1 MNERPEPRRA
11 FRLRSNTDRQVRAEV
26 DEELRYHLDHCTEEL
41 VARGWTRE
49 EARAEAIR
57 QFGDLEETR
66 AYCAREASRA
76 LSEER
81 RTMWWD
87 DLRQDVAY
95 GLRGLLRSPTYTF
108 VVVATLAAGIAAS
121 TLVFSL
127 MNPYFFRSMPFPE
140 PQELVQIGGVDP
152 VAGWDGGRFS
162 IPQIED
168 LETRTRAFEEIGAY
182 YYGNVNVRE
191 PSGETTR
198 RTASYFTGDLMGVL
212 GTTPLLGRP
221 LVEADARP
229 GAERVLVMGEDLW
242 ERRYGSDPGILG
254 RTVDLDGVAHT
265 VVGIMPRDFVF
276 PFGNVH
282 LWLTMDDD
290 PVSTPRASMGALPVG
305 RLADGWTQ
313 ERAAGELSEILA
325 ELSATYPDA
334 DGRYDGVS
342 VKPLREALNFA
353 WDVLR
358 TAFFLLLAAVV
369 MLLVIACVNVASLT
383 LARATSRARE
393 VSVRAALGAGKNRLI
408 RQLLAEGGI
417 LALLGGAL
425 GIALVFLVG
434 PLLSG
439 MLPPD
444 LYRVGDVTVDGKV
457 LAFSALIT
465 LATPLLFGLAPA
477 LNLTRQPLA
486 SVLRSGRSGAG
497 ADRGALRGRRALVT
511 LEVALAIIL
520 VTGTGLMARSLQEVL
535 SVDLG
540 FEGERILVATLSPGS
555 EAYPEVGD
563 VGAFWEEARARVLDE
578 ARVEGVGM
586 VSRFPLNHETFPVPY
601 QVPGAEELPAE
612 DWPTALTSQAGSD
625 YFDAMG
631 IPVLA
636 GQAFAPGD
644 QGEND
649 PVMISKGMADRLF
662 PDGQAIGRSIFY
674 GSGDDPVAGTVVGVV
689 GDVRYEDL
697 TSPLRPHIYRPL
709 EGTGVR
715 RRFLAIRT
723 PGDPAES
730 AAAVRRAL
738 QGVDP
743 SVAVTLRPAEEIV
756 RESTLLW
763 ALSSAF
769 LGAFGL
775 IALLLAT
782 LGIYGVIAFSVAQR
796 RSEIGL
802 RMALGAD
809 GGALQRSVIVDG
821 LRLTGLGLVT
831 GLVLAVVLA
840 GLARNLLYGVS
851 ILDPLTV
858 GGVVGLFAGVALAA
872 SAVPAWRAAR
882 VDPLRVLRDE

>member
-1 MNERPEPRRA
+1 MRDRPGLRRA
-11 FRLRSNTDRQVRAEV
+11 FRLRSNTPQQVRAEV
-26 DEELRYHLDHCTEEL
+26 DEELRYHLDQRTEEL
-41 VARGWTRE
+41 VARGWTSE

-66 AYCAREASRA
+66 DYCAREAGRA
-76 LSEER
+76 VSEER

-87 DLRQDVAY
+87 DLRQDLTY
-95 GLRGLLRSPTYTF
+95 GLRGLLRSPTYSV

-127 MNPYFFRSMPFPE
+127 MNPYFFRSLPFPA
-140 PQELVQIGGVDP
+140 PKELVQIGGVDP

-168 LETRTRAFEEIGAY
+168 LEARSRAFEEIGAY
-182 YYGNVNVRE
+182 HYGNVNVRE

-198 RTASYFTGDLMGVL
+198 RTASYLTGDLMGIL
-212 GTTPLLGRP
+212 GTTPLQGRP
-221 LVEADARP
+221 LVESDARP

-242 ERRYGSDPGILG
+242 ERRYGSDPDILG
-254 RTVDLDGVAHT
+254 RTVELDGVAHT

-282 LWLTMDDD
+282 LWLAMEDD
-290 PVSTPRASMGALPVG
+290 PVGTPRGSMGSLPVG

-313 ERAAGELSEILA
+313 ERAAGELSEILS
-325 ELSATYPDA
+325 ELSALYPDA
-334 DGRYDGVS
+334 DGRYEGVS

-358 TAFFLLLAAVV
+358 TAFFLLLTAVV

-393 VSVRAALGAGKNRLI
+393 VSIRAALGAGRSRLV
-408 RQLLAEGGI
+408 RQLLAEGGV
-417 LALLGGAL
+417 LALLGGTA
-425 GIALVFLVG
+425 GIALVFLLG
-434 PLLSG
+434 PILSG
-439 MLPPD
+439 MLPPE

-465 LATPLLFGLAPA
+465 LITPLVFGLAPA
-477 LNLTRQPLA
+477 LTLSRQPLA
-486 SVLRSGRSGAG
+486 STLRSGRSGAG
-497 ADRGALRGRRALVT
+497 ADRGGLRGRRALVT

-540 FEGERILVATLSPGS
+540 FEGDRMLVATLSPGT
-555 EAYPEVGD
+555 EAYPERGD
-563 VGAFWEEARARVLDE
+563 VGVFWETARSSVEGEAG
-578 ARVEGVGM
+578 VEGVGT
-586 VSRFPLNHETFPVPY
+586 VSHFPLNHETFPIPF
-601 QVPGAEELPAE
+601 QAPGAEDLPVE
-612 DWPTALTSQAGSD
+612 DWPTALTSQAGPD

-631 IPVLA
+631 IPLLA
-636 GQAFAPGD
+636 GQAFARGD
-644 QGEND
+644 QGEGN
-649 PVMISKGMADRLF
+649 PVLISRSMADRLF
-662 PDGQAIGRSIFY
+662 PDAQAVGRTVFY
-674 GSGDDPVAGTVVGVV
+674 GSGEDPVPGTVVGVV

-697 TSPLRPHIYRPL
+697 TSPMRPHLYRPF
-709 EGTGVR
+709 EGTGAR

-743 SVAVTLRPAEEIV
+743 SVAVTLRPAVEIV

-763 ALSSAF
+763 ALSSVF

-775 IALLLAT
+775 IALLLAA

-809 GGALQRSVIVDG
+809 GGALQRSVIADG

-851 ILDPLTV
+851 ILDPVTV
-858 GGVVGLFAGVALAA
+858 TVVVALFAGVALAA
-872 SAVPAWRAAR
+872 SALPAWRAAR
-882 VDPLRVLRDE
+882 VDPLRVLRDQ